1 MKRILSTSLIIVLV
15 SALIYAPVYI
25 YLIYT
30 VSANQVDYTS
40 VMQGKWNV
48 YQYYHE
54 KDRVA
59 CDDENWMTLEIDGEQ
74 LKIEGNVLPETE
86 CSFTWL
92 NGNSI
97 SFDADGKNTI
107 FYLSFDAN
115 NNLKINVA
123 ETTYVL
129 MLRKAG

>member
-25 YLIYT
+25 LLIYT
-30 VSANQVDYTS
+30 VSANRIDYTAD
-40 VMQGKWNV
+40 MQGKWNV
-48 YQYYHE
+48 YQYYYGNE
-54 KDRVA
+54 RVA
-59 CDDENWMTLEIDGEQ
+59 CKDETWMTLEIDGEQ
-74 LKIEGNVLPETE
+74 LSIEGTVLPETT
-86 CSFTWL
+86 CPFTWL

-115 NNLKINVA
+115 NNLKITVA
-123 ETTYVL
+123 DSSYIL